1 MAEHS
6 REATVAPVP
15 DFYEKMENLPM
26 GNLHEESGEAVG
38 IRGNYEKQVKVRGHH
53 RPLAKNTGRQSRPG
67 CNGFSD
73 FSYGGTRGVR
83 VRCTTIWRNYLK
95 ETKTKYAIYLYP
107 SQMEEIK
114 NLMDLANAKSQSEF
128 VSDAIRF
135 YIGYLQQGKNVD
147 YLAPIIAQTIQEE
160 IRSTEKNI
168 SQILFK
174 LAVESAMLS
183 ELQATQIRV
192 TGEQMEQLR
201 RMCSRI
207 VAENNGIITLEKA
220 IKHQQG

>member
-1 MAEHS
+1 MHNE
-6 REATVAPVP
+6 T
-15 DFYEKMENLPM
+15 
-26 GNLHEESGEAVG
+26 EE
-38 IRGNYEKQVKVRGHH
+38 I
-53 RPLAKNTGRQSRPG
+53 
-67 CNGFSD
+67 
-73 FSYGGTRGVR
+73 
-83 VRCTTIWRNYLK
+83 LK

-114 NLMDLANAKSQSEF
+114 SLMDSANAKSQSEF

-147 YLAPIIAQTIQEE
+147 YLAPIIAQTIREE

-174 LAVESAMLS
+174 LAVEAAMLA
-183 ELQATQIRV
+183 QATQIRV
-192 TGEQMEQLR
+192 NDEQMEQLR

>member
-1 MAEHS
+1 M
-6 REATVAPVP
+6 
-15 DFYEKMENLPM
+15 
-26 GNLHEESGEAVG
+26 
-38 IRGNYEKQVKVRGHH
+38 
-53 RPLAKNTGRQSRPG
+53 
-67 CNGFSD
+67 
-73 FSYGGTRGVR
+73 
-83 VRCTTIWRNYLK
+83 K

-114 NLMDLANAKSQSEF
+114 NLMDQANAKSQSEF

-174 LAVESAMLS
+174 LAVESAMIA
-183 ELQATQIRV
+183 ELQAIQIQA
-192 TGEQMEQLR
+192 TD
-201 RMCSRI
+201 
-207 VAENNGIITLEKA
+207 A
-220 IKHQQG
+220 